1 MRVYFIFVIMSF
13 YRWLQCVLI
22 DLSLMP
28 FFGQSPQDFCRDP
41 TQSELSLSILEA
53 YGLMAVI

>member
-22 DLSLMP
+22 DLSLIAVVI
-28 FFGQSPQDFCRDP
+28 QSRRDLGRDL
-41 TQSELSLSILEA
+41 TQSGLSLLILEA
-53 YGLMAVI
+53 YGCMVVI